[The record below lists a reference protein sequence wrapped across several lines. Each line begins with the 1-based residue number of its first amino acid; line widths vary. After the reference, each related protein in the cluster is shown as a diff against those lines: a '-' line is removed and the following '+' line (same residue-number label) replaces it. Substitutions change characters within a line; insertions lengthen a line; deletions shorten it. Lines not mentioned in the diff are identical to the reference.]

1 MNKDNL
7 KYIAKEKIRANP
19 LNSFEVKDLDDLKN
33 SIETYG
39 LLDPLAVIGPFDDD
53 TYVIIAGERRFC
65 SICALNDK
73 NPDFMRV
80 IPCHI
85 VGNKDMSELQQK
97 LLIEVSNL
105 ETRAFNVNEHRAKVM
120 YILKEMVESGELK
133 DRNMATAASTYF
145 KTSIRYG
152 RYWRRVFNSD
162 NEDVKNM
169 VASDQLTIVHA
180 NDFINL
186 DKQKQQAAMEQINQG
201 ENPNKVVEA
210 FKKGPKRQTFSQD
223 DLDNIDVDTINIE
236 DFIDDNVSLD
246 VDTTNRIGSLMREDK
261 PSTKD
266 YSSKLDTVRLWCE
279 KMLEIDNPSDEEWIV
294 IEACMDVADKFR

>member
-1 MNKDNL
+1 MMNQNNL
-7 KYIAKEKIRANP
+7 KYIEKEKIYANP

-53 TYVIIAGERRFC
+53 TYLIIAGERRFR

-73 NPDFMRV
+73 NPDFMPV

-246 VDTTNRIGSLMREDK
+246 VDTTNRIGSLML
-261 PSTKD
+261 S
-266 YSSKLDTVRLWCE
+266 L
-279 KMLEIDNPSDEEWIV
+279 IHI
-294 IEACMDVADKFR
+294 